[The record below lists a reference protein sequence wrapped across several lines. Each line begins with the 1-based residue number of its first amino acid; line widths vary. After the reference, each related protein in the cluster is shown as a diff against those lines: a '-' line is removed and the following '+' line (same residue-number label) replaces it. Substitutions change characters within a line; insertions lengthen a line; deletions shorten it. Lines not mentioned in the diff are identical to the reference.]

1 MTRNERI
8 ILFLLAALNF
18 TQLLDFIIMMPL
30 SNYLLPY
37 FQITAFQFSLL
48 VASYSVSAFISG
60 LIIAMFVDKFDRKK
74 SLLLA
79 YVGFLVGTL
88 ACGFSYTYGFLLAS
102 RILAGLFGG
111 IIGAQVLSIVADLF
125 AYERRG
131 RAMGAVVSAFA
142 AATIFGVPLSLY
154 LTNIFKYNWHVPFIL
169 IGSIGIVII
178 PFVIRY
184 IPKMVEHINT
194 ERPSSPFSSLITVCK
209 VPQQRSALIFS
220 CLLMIGH
227 FLIIPFINPYV
238 EFNKG
243 FSKKLIPMIYLFG
256 GIASMMAAVVLGRF
270 SDKVGKLPVFLW
282 SVFLSLFMVLI
293 VTSLP
298 NVHFSIVILLF
309 AVWFILATSRALMAQ
324 AMVSEVVSSDQRGS
338 FMSINGSIQ
347 QLGSGLAALM
357 AGAIVVTRSSGKVSN
372 YRYVGYL
379 SILVLIVSMILA
391 QIVFR
396 KIDKRHS
403 KKKSEAELVQEDV

>member
-1 MTRNERI
+1 
-8 ILFLLAALNF
+8 
-18 TQLLDFIIMMPL
+18 
-30 SNYLLPY
+30 
-37 FQITAFQFSLL
+37 
-48 VASYSVSAFISG
+48 
-60 LIIAMFVDKFDRKK
+60 
-74 SLLLA
+74 
-79 YVGFLVGTL
+79 
-88 ACGFSYTYGFLLAS
+88 
-102 RILAGLFGG
+102 
-111 IIGAQVLSIVADLF
+111 
-125 AYERRG
+125 
-131 RAMGAVVSAFA
+131 
-142 AATIFGVPLSLY
+142 
-154 LTNIFKYNWHVPFIL
+154 
-169 IGSIGIVII
+169 
-178 PFVIRY
+178 
-184 IPKMVEHINT
+184 
-194 ERPSSPFSSLITVCK
+194 
-209 VPQQRSALIFS
+209 
-220 CLLMIGH
+220 MIGH

-256 GIASMMAAVVLGRF
+256 GIASMMAAFVLGRF

-324 AMVSEVVSSDQRGS
+324 AMVSEVVSAEQRGS

-379 SILVLIVSMILA
+379 SILVLIISMILA

-403 KKKSEAELVQEDV
+403 KKKSEAELVKETA

>member
-1 MTRNERI
+1 MTKNERV

-37 FQITAFQFSLL
+37 LKITAFQFSLL

-60 LIIAMFVDKFDRKK
+60 LIIALFVDKFDRKK
-74 SLLLA
+74 SLLFA
-79 YVGFLVGTL
+79 YIGFLAGTL
-88 ACGFSYTYGFLLAS
+88 ACGFSFTYEFLLAS

-111 IIGAQVLSIVADLF
+111 IIGAQVLAIVADLF
-125 AYERRG
+125 TYERRG

-154 LTNIFKYNWHVPFIL
+154 LTNLFRFNWHIPFIL
-169 IGSIGIVII
+169 IGAIGLVII

-184 IPKMVEHINT
+184 IPKMTSHIN
-194 ERPSSPFSSLITVCK
+194 SVKHDKPFSSLTMVCK
-209 VPQQRSALIFS
+209 IPVQRSALLFT

-243 FSKKLIPMIYLFG
+243 FSKRMIPMIYLFG
-256 GIASMMAAVVLGRF
+256 GIASMIAAIILGRI
-270 SDKVGKLPVFLW
+270 SDKVGKLPIFLW
-282 SVFLSLFMVLI
+282 SVFLSLFMMFI
-293 VTSLP
+293 VTNLP
-298 NVHFSIVILLF
+298 NVHFSVIILF
-309 AVWFILATSRALMAQ
+309 FSIWFILATGRALMAQ
-324 AMVSEVVSSDQRGS
+324 AMVTEVVGSEQRGS

-347 QLGSGLAALM
+347 QLGSGLAALL
-357 AGAIVVTRSSGKVSN
+357 AGAIVITKKSGEVMN

-379 SILVLIVSMILA
+379 SIGVLIISMIQA
-391 QIVFR
+391 QIVFK
-396 KIDKRHS
+396 KIDKESS
-403 KKKSEAELVQEDV
+403 KQKTHDERVEEIR

>member
-1 MTRNERI
+1 MTRKERI
-8 ILFLLAALNF
+8 ILFILAALNF

-30 SNYLLPY
+30 SNYLLPDLN
-37 FQITAFQFSLL
+37 ITAFQFSLL

-60 LIIAMFVDKFDRKK
+60 LVIAMFIDKFDRKK
-74 SLLLA
+74 SLLFA

-88 ACGFSYTYGFLLAS
+88 SCGFSYTYEFLLAA

-111 IIGAQVLSIVADLF
+111 IIGAQVLSIVADIF
-125 AYERRG
+125 EYERRG

-142 AATIFGVPLSLY
+142 AATIFGVPISLY
-154 LTNIFKYNWHVPFIL
+154 LTNLFRFNWHVPFL
-169 IGSIGIVII
+169 MIGSVGILII
-178 PFVIRY
+178 PFIIAYV
-184 IPKMVEHINT
+184 PKMVDHIKLS
-194 ERPSSPFSSLITVCK
+194 RPASPFAVLITVGR
-209 VPQQRSALIFS
+209 VRVQRSALIFS

-243 FSKKLIPMIYLFG
+243 FSKKMIPMIYLFG
-256 GIASMMAAVVLGRF
+256 GIASMMAAFVLGRF

-298 NVHFSIVILLF
+298 DVHFSIVILLF

-324 AMVSEVVSSDQRGS
+324 AMVSEVVSSEHRGS

-347 QLGSGLAALM
+347 QLGSGVAALL
-357 AGAIVVTRSSGKVSN
+357 AGAIVVTTSSGKVLN

-379 SILVLIVSMILA
+379 SILVLILSMIMA
-391 QIVFR
+391 QLVFK
-396 KIDKRHS
+396 KIDKRRS
-403 KKKSEAELVQEDV
+403 KSKTKDELAKETI

>member
-8 ILFLLAALNF
+8 ILFLLASLNF

-48 VASYSVSAFISG
+48 VASYSVSAFFSG

-74 SLLLA
+74 SLLFA
-79 YVGFLVGTL
+79 YVGFLAGTL

-154 LTNIFKYNWHVPFIL
+154 LTNIFKFNWHVPFIL
-169 IGSIGIVII
+169 IGSIGVVII

-184 IPKMVEHINT
+184 IPKMVDHINT
-194 ERPSSPFSSLITVCK
+194 DRPASLFSSLITVCK
-209 VPQQRSALIFS
+209 IPQQRSSLIFS

-243 FSKKLIPMIYLFG
+243 FSKELIPMIYLFG

-324 AMVSEVVSSDQRGS
+324 AMVSEVVSAEQRGS

-357 AGAIVVTRSSGKVSN
+357 AGTIVVTRSSGKVSN

-379 SILVLIVSMILA
+379 RIVVLIISMILA
-391 QIVFR
+391 QVVFR
-396 KIDKRHS
+396 KIDKRGS
-403 KKKSEAELVQEDV
+403 KKKSEGELVKETV

>member
-8 ILFLLAALNF
+8 ILFLLASLNF

-48 VASYSVSAFISG
+48 VASYSISAFVSG
-60 LIIAMFVDKFDRKK
+60 LVIAMFVDKFDRKK
-74 SLLLA
+74 SLLFA
-79 YVGFLVGTL
+79 YVGFLAGTL

-154 LTNIFKYNWHVPFIL
+154 LTNLFKYNWHVPFIL

-184 IPKMVEHINT
+184 IPKMVDHINL
-194 ERPSSPFSSLITVCK
+194 EKPASPFSSLITVCK

-256 GIASMMAAVVLGRF
+256 GIASMMAAFVLGRF

-324 AMVSEVVSSDQRGS
+324 AMVSEVVSAEQRGS

-379 SILVLIVSMILA
+379 SILVLIISMILA

-403 KKKSEAELVQEDV
+403 KKKYEAELVKETA

>member
-48 VASYSVSAFISG
+48 VASYSVSAFFSG

-74 SLLLA
+74 SLLFA
-79 YVGFLVGTL
+79 YVGFLAGTL

-154 LTNIFKYNWHVPFIL
+154 LTNIFKFNWHVPFIL
-169 IGSIGIVII
+169 IGSIGVVII

-184 IPKMVEHINT
+184 IPKMVDHINT
-194 ERPSSPFSSLITVCK
+194 DRPASLFSSLITVCK
-209 VPQQRSALIFS
+209 IPQQRSALIFS

-243 FSKKLIPMIYLFG
+243 FSKELIPMIYLFG

-324 AMVSEVVSSDQRGS
+324 AMVSEVVSAEQRGS

-379 SILVLIVSMILA
+379 SIAVLIISMILA
-391 QIVFR
+391 QVVFR
-396 KIDKRHS
+396 KIDKRGS
-403 KKKSEAELVQEDV
+403 KKKSEGELVKETI